1 MKRQRRSLRTIVPL
15 LVLSTILVSITV
27 LLAGAEAV
35 QVEQGCPLPTRH
47 AGMTFPVDR
56 IPSPWACRLQP
67 VMTDYTTAN
76 KIGPVRTPLS
86 EEVYF
91 YLLDHPMV
99 ATTLVDRLELGLYK
113 AVVQRPGQFWGSDGE
128 GTEGVVQLVYEDRAR
143 RLYYLEGSHDGTL
156 LPQVTGKAVVLLWIR
171 PVKEASGAD
180 AMETTVVSYTQ
191 LDSRILSGLMSLMRP
206 LTGKI
211 VTRQFMKGFDT
222 ADRLSQVMRRDPERV
237 LFEATDPP
245 ALADAE
251 VAFLKQALTG
261 MRSLDGSPNLTTLP
275 R

>member
-1 MKRQRRSLRTIVPL
+1 VNLQARRSRTALHLFVLIVFTALRT
-15 LVLSTILVSITV
+15 
-27 LLAGAEAV
+27 AEAV
-35 QVEQGCPLPTRH
+35 QIEEGCTLPARH
-47 AGMTFPVDR
+47 AGMAFPVDR
-56 IPSPWACRLQP
+56 IPSPWVCRLQP
-67 VMTDYTTAN
+67 VMTDYTMAN

-91 YLLDHPMV
+91 YFLDHPNV

-113 AVVQRPGQFWGSDGE
+113 AILQRPGRFWGSDGE
-128 GTEGVVQLVYEDRAR
+128 GTEGVVQLVYEDRTS

-156 LPQVTGKAVVLLWIR
+156 LPHVTGKAAVLLWIR

-191 LDSRILSGLMSLMRP
+191 LNSRILSGLMSLIRP
-206 LTGKI
+206 LAGKI

-222 ADRLSQVMRRDPERV
+222 ADRLGQVMRRDPKRV

-245 ALADAE
+245 GLADAE

-261 MRSLDGSPNLTTLP
+261 MRPRGGSSDLTPLP